1 MDFVCPFSKK
11 QFVGIK
17 KHLLPRLDKS
27 GDLADELGVILRCTP
42 QPWHASST
50 FVHGAPVLPIYQ
62 LLKFDMCWST
72 EAFLAVV
79 RASPDRAFDFAS
91 ALFDAQESYF
101 DEGVAGESPKQTK
114 ARLAKLA
121 QSSIGLDEA
130 KFLELVSTAKGNSG
144 SAVTDALK
152 LQVKLG
158 RQNGIHVTPTVVLDG
173 LVDPS
178 VSSSFG
184 AEEWDKYVKEKIKA

>member
-1 MDFVCPFSKK
+1 MVWFKLKADFCF
-11 QFVGIK
+11 
-17 KHLLPRLDKS
+17 L
-27 GDLADELGVILRCTP
+27 
-42 QPWHASST
+42 
-50 FVHGAPVLPIYQ
+50 
-62 LLKFDMCWST
+62 

-79 RASPDRAFDFAS
+79 RASPDKAWQFAA

-101 DEGVAGESPKQTK
+101 DEGVADESPKQTK

-178 VSSSFG
+178 ISSSFG
-184 AEEWDKYVKEKIKA
+184 AEEWDKYVKEKIQA